1 MDAWGE
7 PLREVKGHFREWR
20 GKRIWIP
27 DHEDSRQAATPESA
41 KAPKS
46 LKPVSMPPPQPLK
59 DVSAPKGKQG
69 AAWMDYAM
77 PKSQPKVYQGEKP
90 SGGFPWAKSEP
101 STWTAPPKKV
111 YTKEEQ
117 LAYLLK
123 HNPKAILHPKKD
135 EHGEDFYIKNPSA
148 ATGADT
154 WADKTALMTILP
166 GGNHPKKLNGVALK
180 PWLDHPTTEEG
191 WVTVEGQDA
200 DILEPE
206 WTGKMAPA
214 AGVVIEEPDG
224 RIWVVHPTNGFA
236 GYKGTF
242 PKGHQDNPQNLQATA
257 IREAFEES
265 GMKVEITGFL
275 GDVDR
280 SATTTRYYTA
290 KRVGGDP
297 TDCGW
302 ETQAVSLVP
311 RTLLYHVLNN
321 SNDHGL
327 AEMLGAG
334 PQPPKPK
341 WESPKW
347 DKEKWDSFGLS
358 KPSKHPKPVDPDDT
372 GLWDDPPF

>member
-1 MDAWGE
+1 
-7 PLREVKGHFREWR
+7 
-20 GKRIWIP
+20 
-27 DHEDSRQAATPESA
+27 
-41 KAPKS
+41 
-46 LKPVSMPPPQPLK
+46 
-59 DVSAPKGKQG
+59 
-69 AAWMDYAM
+69 
-77 PKSQPKVYQGEKP
+77 
-90 SGGFPWAKSEP
+90 
-101 STWTAPPKKV
+101 
-111 YTKEEQ
+111 
-117 LAYLLK
+117 
-123 HNPKAILHPKKD
+123 
-135 EHGEDFYIKNPSA
+135 
-148 ATGADT
+148 
-154 WADKTALMTILP
+154 
-166 GGNHPKKLNGVALK
+166 
-180 PWLDHPTTEEG
+180 
-191 WVTVEGQDA
+191 
-200 DILEPE
+200 
-206 WTGKMAPA
+206 
-214 AGVVIEEPDG
+214 
-224 RIWVVHPTNGFA
+224 
-236 GYKGTF
+236 
-242 PKGHQDNPQNLQATA
+242 
-257 IREAFEES
+257 
-265 GMKVEITGFL
+265 MKVEITGFL